1 MSETI
6 KQKPKDFVQLEMNFL
21 GLVVLHLCL
30 FLFVYLENES
40 NETWTAGITQG
51 EHLLSGLGIIF
62 LSVGI
67 MVFARKKHHA
77 FTSQLA
83 AGYREELKDAVMKA
97 YIKSS
102 FQRFLWSALASLLL
116 IVAMYF
122 LRDPFFAAFYA
133 LFLVYIAAVKPDFL
147 RMLHV
152 TGIKP
157 KIAPKKESKARKI

>member
-21 GLVVLHLCL
+21 GLVVVHLCV

-40 NETWTAGITQG
+40 AESWVAGITQG
-51 EHLLSGLGIIF
+51 EHVLPGLAVILLALGIMI
-62 LSVGI
+62 
-67 MVFARKKHHA
+67 FARQKHHT
-77 FTSQLA
+77 FTLGMA
-83 AGYREELKDAVMKA
+83 ANYKEELKEEVMKA

-102 FQRFLWSALASLLL
+102 FQRYLWSALASFML
-116 IVAMYF
+116 IAAMYF
-122 LRDPFFAAFYA
+122 FNDPFFAAFYA
-133 LFLVYIAAVKPDFL
+133 LFLVYVTSVRPDYA

-157 KIAPKKESKARKI
+157 KVAPKKESKARKI

>member
-21 GLVVLHLCL
+21 GLVVVHLCV

-40 NETWTAGITQG
+40 AESWVAGITQG
-51 EHLLSGLGIIF
+51 ENIVMGLGVI
-62 LSVGI
+62 LMSVGLMI
-67 MVFARKKHHA
+67 FARQNHH
-77 FTSQLA
+77 TYTLGLA
-83 AGYREELKDAVMKA
+83 TGYKEERKEEVMKA

-102 FQRFLWSALASLLL
+102 FQRYLWSALASFLL
-116 IVAMYF
+116 IAAMYYF
-122 LRDPFFAAFYA
+122 SDPFFAAFYA
-133 LFLVYIAAVKPDFL
+133 LLLVYITSVRPDYA

-157 KIAPKKESKARKI
+157 KVALKKESKARKI